1 MSKASVYRAPNAVSL
16 KTVSYL
22 SGLTALAVVLKV
34 FELPYPPAPFLKYD
48 VSGIPLTLMAFVS
61 LKYVFGL
68 LPLYYIASVALG
80 FDAIGMAMK
89 CLSEA
94 STFAPLT
101 LIHGAASKRISAR
114 AATTL
119 ATTAALLSRVVVM
132 SLANYIVTPYWLVW
146 AGWVKDLREA
156 EAFVII
162 YMPHIA
168 VFNLTL
174 ALIVASASITVY
186 AILKRSGY
194 LK

>member
-1 MSKASVYRAPNAVSL
+1 MSKASVYGASNVVSL
-16 KTVSYL
+16 KIVSYL
-22 SGLTALAVVLKV
+22 SGLTTLAVVLKI

-48 VSGIPLTLMAFVS
+48 VSGIPLALMAFIS
-61 LKYVFGL
+61 LRYAFGL

-80 FDAIGMAMK
+80 FDVIGMAMK

-101 LIHGAASKRISAR
+101 LVHEAVSKRVSAR
-114 AATTL
+114 ATAAL
-119 ATTAALLSRVVVM
+119 ATTAAFLSRAAVM
-132 SLANYIVTPYWLVW
+132 SLANYVVTPYWLVW
-146 AGWVKDLREA
+146 AGWAKDLEWA
-156 EAFVII
+156 KTFVII

-168 VFNLTL
+168 IFNLTL
-174 ALIVASASITVY
+174 ALIVAPVSITVY